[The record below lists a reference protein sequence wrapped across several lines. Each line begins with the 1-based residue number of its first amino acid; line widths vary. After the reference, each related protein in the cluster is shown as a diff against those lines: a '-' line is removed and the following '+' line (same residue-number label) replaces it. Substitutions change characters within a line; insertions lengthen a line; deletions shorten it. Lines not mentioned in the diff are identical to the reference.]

1 MSISISEASRNLSHW
16 VNQASYGREC
26 VLLTSRGRVK
36 AVIVGVEAFESL
48 LGTQAIAHSQRMPI
62 EQLRREFKQAL
73 AEAGYQTR
81 QEILDLVQEVKLE
94 IDAERQPL
102 LVEQPA

>member
-36 AVIVGVEAFESL
+36 AVIIGVEAFEAL
-48 LGTQAIAHSQRMPI
+48 LGTQPTAANQRMPVA
-62 EQLRREFKQAL
+62 QLRREFRQAL
-73 AEAGYQTR
+73 GEAGYQTK
-81 QEILDLVQEVKLE
+81 EEMLNLVQEVKRELAEERSASHLE
-94 IDAERQPL
+94 TT
-102 LVEQPA
+102 V

>member
-36 AVIVGVEAFESL
+36 AVVASTFDRFGTESL
-48 LGTQAIAHSQRMPI
+48 RVPVDLSRAG
-62 EQLRREFKQAL
+62 L
-73 AEAGYQTR
+73 AR
-81 QEILDLVQEVKLE
+81 
-94 IDAERQPL
+94 
-102 LVEQPA
+102 

>member
-26 VLLTSRGRVK
+26 VLLTSHGRVK

-48 LGTQAIAHSQRMPI
+48 LGSQATTHRQRMPV
-62 EQLRREFKQAL
+62 EQLRREFRQAL

-81 QEILDLVQEVKLE
+81 QEILDLVQEIKQE
-94 IDAERQPL
+94 ILAEQQPL
-102 LVEQPA
+102 LAEPQA

>member
-36 AVIVGVEAFESL
+36 AVIVSVEAFDSL
-48 LGTQAIAHSQRMPI
+48 LGTQTTTRNRPMPVD
-62 EQLRREFKQAL
+62 QLRREFKQAL
-73 AEAGYQTR
+73 AEAGYHTR
-81 QEILDLVQEVKLE
+81 QEILDLVQEVKQE
-94 IDAERQPL
+94 IVAERQQM
-102 LVEQPA
+102 LVEPQT